1 MHAFPTASVCVDALL
16 AGCGRSV
23 PSGPMPAER
32 KTRDDVLRLVRDGR
46 GELEA
51 ALARIPDERIE
62 EPLLDG
68 GWSAKD
74 LMGARGPLGDGF
86 SEQPRRTAAAC
97 SGPAGEE
104 ATNRA
109 VYEHHRTRPL
119 LDVRREFEDTHRRL
133 VERVSQFDDDALN
146 AQPVPD
152 HDTVVW
158 QYVAGET
165 WEHYPAHVAQLE
177 QAGLL

>member
-1 MHAFPTASVCVDALL
+1 
-16 AGCGRSV
+16 
-23 PSGPMPAER
+23 MPAER
-32 KTRDDVLRLVRDGR
+32 KTRDEVLRLVRDGR

-74 LMGARGPLGDGF
+74 LMGHVAHWEMAFLSNLGEPPPPVPDQG
-86 SEQPRRTAAAC
+86 
-97 SGPAGEE
+97 GEE

-109 VYEHHRTRPL
+109 VCEHHRTRPL

-133 VERVSQFDDDALN
+133 VERVSQFDDDGLN

-152 HDTVVW
+152 HDTVLW